1 MFNTFQTPRPT
12 SPAPIIRDEAQ
23 SVPAANETSFRSAF
37 AHQPVVG
44 DVMQQASQRPVL
56 EARRRRRTRLANR
69 Y

>member
-1 MFNTFQTPRPT
+1 MFSIFQTPRLT

-23 SVPAANETSFRSAF
+23 AVPAANEIRFRSVF

-44 DVMQQASQRPVL
+44 DAMPQARQRPVL